1 MATRMQQRRGTALQ
15 WISTNGG
22 DGPVLNAGEIGFES
36 DTNKFKIGDGINHWV
51 DLDYFTTDSAEAV
64 TAEVEAAIN
73 ALIGGAPG
81 TLDTLNEL
89 AAAINDDPAVFTTIA
104 TNLSNHQADTTNIHG
119 IADTSLLATT
129 ANVAT
134 AKSEAISTASSDA
147 TTKANAAQA
156 AAETTAANALSS
168 HESDT
173 TNVHGITDTAALA
186 TRTYADNAASQAVAA
201 LVASAPSTLDTLN
214 ELSAAIANNP
224 NYATD
229 VANLVATKADT
240 TYVDTEITN
249 AVNSGGQALSNHSSD
264 TTGIHGIADT
274 SLLATQEYVTDAI
287 GNSTDSYPELAGDGI
302 AWNAGTL
309 AFDVDNTVARTSATD
324 LLASTEYVD
333 EEITAVRD
341 DAIVA
346 AAGLLTGAT
355 KYNITITGDKD
366 GLTIT
371 AENGV
376 ADSTTDNL
384 SEGTNNLYFNNERA
398 QDAVGNAVGTGLSY
412 NDATGAV
419 SVDTAVIQARV
430 ADVSD
435 TEIGYLNGVTS
446 SVQTQIDTKAPIANP
461 TFTGTVAGVT
471 KAMVGLGNA
480 DNTSDANKPVS
491 TATQT
496 ELDLKAPK
504 ADPTFTGTVSGVTK
518 AHVGLAN
525 ADNTSDANKP
535 VSTATQTALDAKASL
550 SGAVFTGNVE
560 VDGNLVVDGDFTVNG
575 TNFNASATSIVIE
588 DNMLQLAHNQAG
600 NSVDLGLV
608 VAYNDGTY
616 RHAGIVR
623 DVSEAKWKLFKNVAA
638 DPTTTVDFGSGAL
651 DDLQVAAFE
660 ATSATIGDVSNT
672 ELQYLNGVTSAVQTQ
687 IDSKAPLA
695 SPTFTGTVTIPNGA
709 ALGTPASGTLTNATG
724 LPVASGISGLGTG
737 VATFLAT
744 PSSAN
749 LASMLTD
756 EIGTGNVVLS
766 EVATSPQNASYT
778 LVAADRGKLV
788 EMNVGSANT
797 LTVPLNSSVPFP
809 IGTQIDILQVG
820 SGKTTVAGAT
830 VGVTINATPGLAIRA
845 QWGGATLIKHGENT
859 WVLIGDLTTA

>member
-845 QWGGATLIKHGENT
+845 QWGGATLIKRGENT